1 MPGAKFDRGCNDL
14 LEPVRSD
21 CETSFHE
28 VDGQGSRFRR
38 EWRPVAAGTGSGPEG
53 SRLTVDIRR
62 PWGNGAED
70 GCSGE
75 SSNVQSTD
83 NASPFAI
90 IMSKVTIIGATG
102 NVGSYAA
109 HAISIIPHVQEILLY
124 GREGRDDLLKGITQ
138 DFVDSFAARGTD
150 IKINWTTNLKD
161 ATGSDVVV
169 ISAGSPRTPGQDRLD
184 LAMGNARIIALL
196 AQTIGVVAPESKI
209 LVVTNPVDVM
219 TCVALK
225 YSGMK
230 PNQVFGL
237 GTHLDS
243 MRLKS
248 LIASYFKVHVS
259 EVHTRIIGEHG
270 ESMVPL
276 WSATTIGGI
285 KISNLPAFSHL
296 PVEEFIA
303 SVKCS
308 GEVIIKNKG
317 STVYGPGEAIA
328 TLVKTVLG
336 DENRILTVSAYI
348 KSEVHDIGDICI
360 GVPARVNRNGVF
372 PVTIRIDES
381 EVIAFRESVEKI
393 RTITR
398 QVFSAMGQD
407 SG

>member
-1 MPGAKFDRGCNDL
+1 M
-14 LEPVRSD
+14 
-21 CETSFHE
+21 
-28 VDGQGSRFRR
+28 
-38 EWRPVAAGTGSGPEG
+38 RPAAAGTGSGPEG
-53 SRLTVDIRR
+53 SRLTADIRR

-70 GCSGE
+70 GSSGE
-75 SSNVQSTD
+75 SRHVQSTE
-83 NASPFAI
+83 NASPSAI
-90 IMSKVTIIGATG
+90 IMAKVTIIGATG

-109 HAISIIPHVQEILLY
+109 HAISLNPHVHEILLY
-124 GREGRDDLLKGITQ
+124 GREGRDALLRGITQ

-150 IKINWTTNLKD
+150 IQVNWTTNLKD
-161 ATGSDVVV
+161 AAGSDIVV
-169 ISAGSPRTPGQDRLD
+169 ITAGSPRTPGQDRLD
-184 LAMGNARIIALL
+184 LALGNARIIAPL
-196 AQTIGVVAPESKI
+196 ATTIGVVAPDAKV

-219 TCVALK
+219 TFVALK

-296 PVEEFIA
+296 PMQDFIS

-308 GEVIIKNKG
+308 GEVIIRNKG

-328 TLVKTVLG
+328 SLVKTVLG
-336 DENRILTVSAYI
+336 DENRILTVSTYI
-348 KSEVHDIGDICI
+348 ETEVHGIGDICI
-360 GVPARVNRNGVF
+360 GVPARINRSGIF

-393 RTITR
+393 RAITR
-398 QVFSAMGQD
+398 QVLSAIET
-407 SG
+407 